1 VRQPV
6 VVSLILLAAC
16 AVTVIISIG
25 LGGMNIPPLEVIRSL
40 IGIGGEDQTL
50 VIMKLRLP
58 RIVLSLLVGASLSAA
73 GAILQ
78 SVIRNPLASPDMIGI
93 TGGASVAAVAFITY
107 TAGAVSIHWLP
118 LSAMTGAVIVSGLLY
133 WFAWKKGV
141 TPIRLVLVGVGMS
154 SLMSA
159 MITMMIVFSPK
170 NDPGQAFL
178 WLIGSVYGANWM
190 NVVTLLPWTAIFIP
204 LAFLLTR
211 HVNIGQLGDEMAISA
226 GSSVQRTRLGLILIS
241 VALAGSAVSIA
252 GGVAFVGL
260 LAPHMAR
267 KLVGT
272 SFGNLLPVS
281 VIIGSIIVTLADLAG
296 RTLFMPL
303 DIPLGV
309 FVSGVGAPFFLYLL
323 YARRNFG

>member
-159 MITMMIVFSPK
+159 MTTMMIVFSPK

-204 LAFLLTR
+204 LAFLMTR

-309 FVSGVGAPFFLYLL
+309 FVSAVGAPFFLYLL